1 MVRVACNKK
10 LKSFTLQ
17 EMVVVL
23 LITTIVVGMA
33 FSVLRLVQNQMGGIS
48 AIYTTKTK
56 VNKLQQSLWIDFDK
70 YETIYV
76 DALNHK
82 ILFSNELEERW
93 YRFIGG
99 QFIRDSTLQVSYTSL
114 QGYFENKKVA
124 HGTIDALAI
133 TTGKDTGAQQIFV
146 YKVNTPTVYLNKKHE

>member
-1 MVRVACNKK
+1 
-10 LKSFTLQ
+10 
-17 EMVVVL
+17 
-23 LITTIVVGMA
+23 
-33 FSVLRLVQNQMGGIS
+33 LVQNQMGGIS

-56 VNKLQQSLWIDFDK
+56 VNKLQQSLWRDFDK
-70 YETIYV
+70 YETIYL
-76 DALNHK
+76 DAPNYK

-93 YRFIGG
+93 YRFTKG
-99 QFIRDSTLQVSYTSL
+99 QFIRDSTLQVSYTLL

-133 TTGKDTGAQQIFV
+133 TTGKDAGAQQIFV